1 MKNRESLAG
10 ESAGQAWAQY
20 CRPDGPR
27 RLTARP
33 QCHKP
38 REFKHL
44 KSVAALC
51 ALAPECVAWYRVFGQ
66 PQNPAQSVP
75 REDHSK
81 TPAPKRHA
89 RPGAEPN
96 QNLTE
101 KCQARTSHAAH
112 TEGRQNY
119 KRPRQPYSEP
129 KMQYRANIVSP
140 PILHHF
146 ARIGDTGKARG
157 LRDKRRPAPEAQSR
171 KIRPKPRIPDESV
184 ERTLLRPQIHTRT
197 AKPRLTSP
205 NHSAKLAMMWRN
217 FLKVKS
223 TRRESTKRA
232 EIIWP

>member
-66 PQNPAQSVP
+66 PQNPTQSVP

-119 KRPRQPYSEP
+119 KRPRQPYRLGIASPRCNTAPISFHRQFCITLPESEI
-129 KMQYRANIVSP
+129 RAKPEDYATSAGP
-140 PILHHF
+140 
-146 ARIGDTGKARG
+146 RQ
-157 LRDKRRPAPEAQSR
+157 KRRAAESGRSRRSTPEQPSHA
-171 KIRPKPRIPDESV
+171 
-184 ERTLLRPQIHTRT
+184 
-197 AKPRLTSP
+197 
-205 NHSAKLAMMWRN
+205 
-217 FLKVKS
+217 
-223 TRRESTKRA
+223 
-232 EIIWP
+232 